1 MKKEC
6 EIIGDLLL
14 GYSDET
20 LNAESKKMV
29 EEHLKMCDE
38 CKRRLGEIK
47 KENKSTNDE
56 VKALKYFKKFRR
68 KNILRTFFIIIGIFI
83 LIILG
88 MYLRKVL
95 IISKIQRKIEEL
107 YSRNNIYSEQISL
120 MGDGKTSV
128 FEKYYKDRKIKDVT
142 TFYSDSGEFVFMTN
156 YSDLDKKNTVK
167 ITNYTNTYE
176 IEENKKF
183 DETTSKTIYLD
194 LYDALLTSKFE
205 LALTRNIDV
214 IENGWGKYYVFTD
227 AQDKAKENEFW
238 IDAETL
244 LPSRRVEKEA
254 KISFYNNTKVVKEIL
269 DQITLYNY
277 SFDTV
282 TEDDVKLDL
291 TNVKKLEV
299 QKTLSPFGFA
309 GSSLHKVEL
318 WTNGDVYVIVDDGS
332 GIEENSTRTL
342 IMRNVEDIEENRAEE
357 KLGGIIIK
365 GGEKVSNEAEYDWI
379 DYTSTNQSNVK
390 MEEND

>member
-6 EIIGDLLL
+6 EIMGDLLL

-38 CKRRLGEIK
+38 CKKRLGEIK
-47 KENKSTNDE
+47 KENESTNDE
-56 VKALKYFKKFRR
+56 VKYFKKFRR

-156 YSDLDKKNTVK
+156 YSD
-167 ITNYTNTYE
+167 
-176 IEENKKF
+176 
-183 DETTSKTIYLD
+183 
-194 LYDALLTSKFE
+194 
-205 LALTRNIDV
+205 
-214 IENGWGKYYVFTD
+214 
-227 AQDKAKENEFW
+227 
-238 IDAETL
+238 
-244 LPSRRVEKEA
+244 
-254 KISFYNNTKVVKEIL
+254 
-269 DQITLYNY
+269 
-277 SFDTV
+277 
-282 TEDDVKLDL
+282 
-291 TNVKKLEV
+291 
-299 QKTLSPFGFA
+299 
-309 GSSLHKVEL
+309 
-318 WTNGDVYVIVDDGS
+318 
-332 GIEENSTRTL
+332 
-342 IMRNVEDIEENRAEE
+342 
-357 KLGGIIIK
+357 
-365 GGEKVSNEAEYDWI
+365 
-379 DYTSTNQSNVK
+379 
-390 MEEND
+390 